1 MGYITVR
8 KREEGKNKN
17 GWKSRKYQVHPERTE
32 IFSKEKNNKSNVI
45 SLGKNKWEISGC
57 VDQYKRDTNSW
68 KIL

>member
-32 IFSKEKNNKSNVI
+32 IFSKEKNNN
-45 SLGKNKWEISGC
+45 GA
-57 VDQYKRDTNSW
+57 
-68 KIL
+68 